1 MNEKIYKVFKILII
15 IVLMVAALIIK
26 IIPEY
31 KETKGSSDTYIN
43 IETIENLVEININD
57 QFDIILIVSEK
68 KISNI
73 LFLDE
78 TSLCLYNENIEGN
91 TLKNGINKILN
102 ILIDN
107 NILVENTPVTI
118 VKYKEEYYEE
128 IKNYIT
134 EALNNYQLNIIYTEN
149 SNTIETKAKSL
160 SLSGTNEEEY
170 IESLELYSK
179 EIIRYKKNNVSAQ
192 VSDENT
198 LSEINDETAK
208 MYADSIYEKITKYKN
223 DNQITNQEISSSNL
237 PIYLIPADAT
247 GIIYPTLESWYYIEE
262 GKVYAYIVI
271 EEEQYHFCYQG
282 EINKVKE
289 GEC

>member
-271 EEEQYHFCYQG
+271 EKEQYHFCYQG